1 MRWFKHI
8 ARAREDEAMVELLSE
23 FGPEG
28 YGVWWIILEQ
38 IAEQMD
44 GKSDRC
50 CCRYPLKK
58 WATNCGVSAKKFQKI
73 AEKLAKLGKISI
85 EKTENLYIIEC
96 RNLLKF
102 RDEYT
107 SKNKEKSGECR
118 DKLRAV

>member
-1 MRWFKHI
+1 MRWFKHLC
-8 ARAREDEAMVELLSE
+8 RARDDEAMVQILAE

-50 CCRYPLKK
+50 SCRYPLKK
-58 WATNCGVSAKKFQKI
+58 WASNCGVSAKKFQKI
-73 AEKLAKLGKISI
+73 AGKLSKLGKITTENS
-85 EKTENLYIIEC
+85 ENLYSIEC

-102 RDEYT
+102 RDEYSSRT
-107 SKNKEKSGECR
+107 GQKSGESP
-118 DKLRAV
+118 D